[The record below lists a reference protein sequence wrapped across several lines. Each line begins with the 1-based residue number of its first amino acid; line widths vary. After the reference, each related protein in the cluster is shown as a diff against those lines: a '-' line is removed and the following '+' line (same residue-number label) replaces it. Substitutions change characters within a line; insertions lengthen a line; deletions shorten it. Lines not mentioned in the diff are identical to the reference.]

1 MQYSE
6 VRALLQ
12 DVKTYLVT
20 GGWPPSRR
28 RRRAHLL
35 RRLDTITALLDAEAH
50 PAIAVA
56 MTRLE
61 GAPVLRIDAEE
72 AYIEETPEGVW
83 VSGWIWVE
91 QQALASCDAMRMMKL
106 RNAIADLPQQTRA
119 VFLAHCVEG
128 SAYPAIA
135 RRLSLEVAEV
145 QRELAS
151 ALFILSQ
158 ALDET

>member
-1 MQYSE
+1 
-6 VRALLQ
+6 
-12 DVKTYLVT
+12 
-20 GGWPPSRR
+20 
-28 RRRAHLL
+28 
-35 RRLDTITALLDAEAH
+35 
-50 PAIAVA
+50 
-56 MTRLE
+56 
-61 GAPVLRIDAEE
+61 
-72 AYIEETPEGVW
+72 
-83 VSGWIWVE
+83 VE

-135 RRLSLEVAEV
+135 RRLSLEVAEA

-151 ALFILSQ
+151 ALLILSQ

>member
-6 VRALLQ
+6 IPALLQ
-12 DVKTYLVT
+12 DIKAYLVT

-35 RRLDTITALLDAEAH
+35 ERLDAITAQLDAGPH
-50 PAIAVA
+50 PAVAVA
-56 MTRLE
+56 RSRLE
-61 GAPVLRIDAEE
+61 GAPVLRIDADEPH
-72 AYIEETPEGVW
+72 IEETPEGVW
-83 VSGWIWVE
+83 VRGWIWVE
-91 QQALASCDAMRMMKL
+91 QQALASCDSMRMTKL

-145 QRELAS
+145 QCEMAS
-151 ALFILSQ
+151 ALLILSQ